1 MMLSET
7 FLAGSVS
14 ASAFAIAAVAL
25 FPLFAERE
33 VLGTLRGPVIAIL
46 AAEAALQVAFSASLV
61 LLPAAAPGL
70 SMLAALVQLAFGLVL
85 WPFVAGV
92 RRRLPRLIGKRAR
105 QMVDIAETEAGEA
118 YGWLEMAERVA
129 RFGHW
134 RIDLAGRGL
143 EWSDE
148 MYRISGLTRE
158 TYVPELETAMA
169 MFHPDDRKTVSGN
182 IAVVLAEGG
191 SFESAVRV
199 RRPDTE
205 MRHVIMR
212 GMSQSSGQVVGVMVD
227 VTEQKQ
233 AEARMRE
240 ANAVALQANA
250 ALKEM
255 TLEDALTG
263 LSNRRQFDISLVHE
277 FKRAVRSS
285 LPLGLVMIDLDHFKA
300 YNEQYGQA
308 AGDACLRAVAQA
320 IRAVPRRTG
329 DVVARFNGDEIAVLL
344 PLADNK
350 GAARVAE
357 IILDAVRGL
366 KIPYEGSETG
376 YLSISC
382 GAAAFT
388 GLADLNNP
396 LDLVRRADQALY
408 KAKSDGRDR
417 VVKFEVVLNADLRD
431 PYGPPPPSV
440 PEIDQALK
448 SRT

>member
-25 FPLFAERE
+25 FPLVAERE
-33 VLGTLRGPVIAIL
+33 VLGALRGPVILIL

-61 LLPAAAPGL
+61 LLPAAAPHL
-70 SMLAALVQLAFGLVL
+70 AMLAAFVQFVLGVLL
-85 WPFVAGV
+85 WPFINGI
-92 RRRLPRLIGKRAR
+92 RRRLPRLVGKRAR
-105 QMVDIAETEAGEA
+105 HMVDAAETEAGDA

-129 RFGHW
+129 HFGHW

-148 MYRISGLTRE
+148 MYRINGVTRE
-158 TYVPELETAMA
+158 AYLPELESAMA
-169 MFHPDDRKTVSGN
+169 LFHPDDRKAISGN

-191 SFESAVRV
+191 SFETAVRI

-212 GMSQSSGQVVGVMVD
+212 GMAQGSGQVVGVMVD

-255 TLEDALTG
+255 TLEDGLTG
-263 LSNRRQFDISLVHE
+263 LANRRQFDMSLVHE

-285 LPLGLVMIDLDHFKA
+285 LPLGLVMIDLDQFKL
-300 YNEQYGQA
+300 YNEHYGQA
-308 AGDACLRAVAQA
+308 AADACLRRVAQA
-320 IRAVPRRTG
+320 IRGVPRRTG

-350 GAARVAE
+350 VQ
-357 IILDAVRGL
+357 GL
-366 KIPYEGSETG
+366 KIPHEASETG
-376 YLSISC
+376 YLTISC

-388 GLADLNNP
+388 GLTDLNNP
-396 LDLVRRADQALY
+396 LELVRRADQALY

-417 VVKFEVVLNADLRD
+417 VVKFELVLNADLRD
-431 PYGPPPPSV
+431 PYGPPPPSM
-440 PEIDQALK
+440 PEIEQALK
-448 SRT
+448 SQS